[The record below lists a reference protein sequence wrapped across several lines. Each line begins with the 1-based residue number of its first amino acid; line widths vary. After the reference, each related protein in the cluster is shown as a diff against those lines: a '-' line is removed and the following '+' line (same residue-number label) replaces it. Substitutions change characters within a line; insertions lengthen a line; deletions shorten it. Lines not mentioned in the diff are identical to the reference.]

1 MNPTTNSTPDFT
13 LTYTDVE
20 QHILVSKAIVKATMQ
35 AMPDTQDTDD
45 VGLLIAAL
53 MDQLDLA
60 HQALEKLWDAHTKE
74 EHHERTADV

>member
-20 QHILVSKAIVKATMQ
+20 QHILISRAIVKATMN
-35 AMPDTQDTDD
+35 AMPDTPDMDD
-45 VGLLIAAL
+45 AGLLIGAL

-60 HQALEKLWDAHTKE
+60 HQDLEKLWDAHIR
-74 EHHERTADV
+74 EREIPPQN